1 MLRNRENWSI
11 PARPGVNP
19 WVVSNPPDHQV
30 PCLQLA
36 QRIQKLLAHLGIAS
50 RRQVE
55 CWIREGEIIVN
66 GECCTLG
73 QQVRGD
79 ESVLVCGTPVD
90 LQARVPVRVLR
101 YHKPVGEVVS
111 RREQGA
117 HATVFEQLPDPG
129 AGRWVSVGRLDLNT
143 SGLLLLT
150 TDGTLADAL
159 MHPRS
164 GLEREYR
171 VRVHGRITR
180 EIVSRLQQGVQLD
193 DGMVQLVALEVFD
206 TPGTNTWCRIVLTE
220 GRNRVVRRLW
230 ASQGLEVSRLIRMR
244 YGPLALP
251 EALRPGEWDEL
262 SPQQVGRLYRAA
274 RCSPGA

>member
-1 MLRNRENWSI
+1 M
-11 PARPGVNP
+11 
-19 WVVSNPPDHQV
+19 
-30 PCLQLA
+30 
-36 QRIQKLLAHLGIAS
+36 
-50 RRQVE
+50 
-55 CWIREGEIIVN
+55 
-66 GECCTLG
+66 
-73 QQVRGD
+73 
-79 ESVLVCGTPVD
+79 
-90 LQARVPVRVLR
+90 
-101 YHKPVGEVVS
+101 
-111 RREQGA
+111 
-117 HATVFEQLPDPG
+117 
-129 AGRWVSVGRLDLNT
+129 GRLDLNT

-171 VRVHGRITR
+171 VRVHGRITH
-180 EIVSRLQQGVQLD
+180 EVVSRLQQGVQLD
-193 DGMVQLVALEVFD
+193 DGMVQPVALEVFD
-206 TPGTNTWCRIVLTE
+206 SPGTNTWCRVVLKE

-274 RCSPGA
+274 RCSSRA